1 MGDSSPSSTFN
12 LCMFFLS
19 LEIHFLGIY
28 WCFHLIQV
36 IFRIFLSTPFPSWRY
51 SLDFRPLV
59 ALETLNALS
68 KFLVNSGYD
77 CWVKKKVFSTNI
89 EKWRV
94 AGFKSER
101 AVGLENLKKKIFKCW
116 RHPMLIKVGT
126 LLYLSLSTCY
136 GVIGQKLTFGIV
148 IWSKISK
155 IQMFTIVIVTPRHTL
170 IYAYQEV
177 FLQWSFRNY
186 YSLRIASK
194 LDEKNRS
201 YTFPK
206 FHISLNWPPCNY
218 TVLWKLDQIQWKL

>member
-1 MGDSSPSSTFN
+1 MKYGKEVVGVLRLVSTKYVTETKYKFIWFKYHKTATLIKIYRLMGDSSPSSTFN

-101 AVGLENLKKKIFKCW
+101 AVGLENLKKNNF
-116 RHPMLIKVGT
+116 
-126 LLYLSLSTCY
+126 
-136 GVIGQKLTFGIV
+136 
-148 IWSKISK
+148 
-155 IQMFTIVIVTPRHTL
+155 
-170 IYAYQEV
+170 
-177 FLQWSFRNY
+177 
-186 YSLRIASK
+186 
-194 LDEKNRS
+194 
-201 YTFPK
+201 
-206 FHISLNWPPCNY
+206 
-218 TVLWKLDQIQWKL
+218 